1 MTFYKKLKTIYIIRI
16 LIMASKQTVEEME
29 KTSRKLTCKELERLH
44 KQYEEDFAEPEYS
57 SSESDSESDK
67 DESGIENQKFSLKKI
82 SSPKKENTMLYMFK
96 KYEQLQNETNM
107 YKTKLY
113 KMRMKIH
120 SEEQKEHY
128 KNLEFSNLLL
138 EKQTLEI
145 ELSKKKY
152 TSLKLYTSCTLNIL
166 LSVTLV
172 FLYINS

>member
-1 MTFYKKLKTIYIIRI
+1 
-16 LIMASKQTVEEME
+16 MASKQTDEEM
-29 KTSRKLTCKELERLH
+29 KAVTRKLTCKELERLH
-44 KQYEEDFAEPEYS
+44 KQYEEDYDYS

-152 TSLKLYTSCTLNIL
+152 TSLKLYTSFILNIL